1 MDLLKRCVVL
11 QVAFLLIPLVSEA
24 KLTKSQ
30 EYQAK
35 LLQANLHNWAAR
47 SQYKP
52 LPAYVR
58 KGVEVAKQQLEQIQ
72 QKDPENVKITQGLK
86 KIVENIKYAAPMQQA
101 LVEEKKGPSPEEI
114 QSRKEQERLAAAQQ
128 KKMQEEKR
136 GQGERQEGF
145 IKHLMQ
151 LKQQQWDETLPKEW
165 LDKGLGFLKQ
175 SELFGV
181 TLAHSLNAAS
191 VLLKTVV
198 DSYDYKI
205 WKILYDNN
213 KKGAESLETAKR
225 ETVNQIIDAVL
236 NYVYVPMLLVKG
248 AFWDT
253 KTKDILKLW
262 QTEVLSFLCYA
273 LRYDHSETRVI
284 TLLRYLMAAVESK
297 YRVEGLQV
305 SEETKTWFATELT
318 QCHQTAQRE
327 AETERTKQQTAKEKF
342 ETLMDILKTNKP
354 TTDKEEAEQDVYA
367 INYARLWLG
376 SVSNDQLI
384 ETADEIKKMY
394 NDAISVG
401 YGWAQWFWGAE
412 IPEKTRSGQ
421 RSVNFAQHIDG
432 SVKQFVE
439 QRVGQQGEP
448 AKIVP
453 GQGVQIE
460 GQAKIEEPV
469 FLKEETEKQEQEQ
482 EPVVP
487 KAPSTPT
494 QEKKPAVVET
504 GGGVVATIKPGE
516 QEQEGKKEKVQ
527 IWVSSYMDRTVSNPK
542 IPVEKI
548 ISKENM
554 RIQDD
559 ILKHILQ
566 IFVNNGTDYNSSY
579 IEGILQEVFKGK
591 DKYRQYTIVDVVS
604 NSLKRLTELS
614 QATE

>member
-191 VLLKTVV
+191 ALLKTVV
-198 DSYDYKI
+198 DSYSYKI
-205 WKILYDNN
+205 WQMKFQNKQAEADNL
-213 KKGAESLETAKR
+213 KTIKR
-225 ETVNQIIDAVL
+225 KTVNEIIDAVL
-236 NYVYVPMLLVKG
+236 NHVYVPMLLVKG

-273 LRYDHSETRVI
+273 LRYDHSQERVI
-284 TLLRYLMAAVESK
+284 TLLRYLMAAVENK

-342 ETLMDILKTNKP
+342 ETLMDMLKTNKP
-354 TTDKEEAEQDVYA
+354 TTDKEEAEHDFYVMSYA
-367 INYARLWLG
+367 LLWLK

-384 ETADEIKKMY
+384 ETAGEIKKMY
-394 NDAISVG
+394 NDAIYV
-401 YGWAQWFWGAE
+401 GWAQWLWGAK
-412 IPEKTRSGQ
+412 IPEKTRYEKI
-421 RSVNFAQHIDG
+421 AKMIDG
-432 SVKQFVE
+432 HVE
-439 QRVGQQGEP
+439 RLVAQREGQQGEP

-527 IWVSSYMDRTVSNPK
+527 IGVSSYMDRIVSNPK
-542 IPVEKI
+542 TPVEQI

-566 IFVNNGTDYNSSY
+566 IFANNGTDYNSSY
-579 IEGILQEVFKGK
+579 IKDILQNVFEGK
-591 DKYRQYTIVDVVS
+591 DKYSNYTIVDVVS